1 MEKKI
6 ERFIN
11 IVQDYLSSN
20 AVVKLQ
26 RFLNKLHTADVADV
40 ISHLEAEEGQKILN
54 MLKPEVTAEVLNEVD
69 SVLAKKLVQ
78 AMSPIRLSKMLDTM
92 PPDNAAD
99 ILQYLPEGEHLKVLA
114 QMTEEEAA
122 EEVAE
127 LIQYD
132 KDTAGGIMTTEFV
145 SFHEDA
151 TVADTLEY
159 LRKDMDVEAGYYIYT
174 TDREDHLRGVV
185 TLKKLIM
192 ADPDKRLKNVMI
204 SDIISVKPD
213 SDQEYVANLVA
224 KYDLLAV
231 PVTDASNRLLGII
244 TVDDIIDVIR
254 EEATEDVYK
263 SVGTTE
269 DELLTKSS
277 FNVAKIRLPWLI
289 TTLLGGLICVLVVS
303 RFKFVLE
310 QVIALAFFMPI
321 IAAMGGNIGIQ
332 SSTIVVRGL
341 ATGII
346 DTKKVWKML
355 FREVRIGAIMGL
367 ACGAVV
373 GTVGV
378 LWQRQLV
385 LGLVLF
391 VSMFM
396 AIIVAA
402 AIGAIIPLVF
412 NKFNIDPAIATGPFV
427 TTANDITGMLIYFSL
442 ALGLMKYL
450 V

>member
-6 ERFIN
+6 ERFIS

-20 AVVKLQ
+20 APLKLQ

-54 MLKPEVTAEVLNEVD
+54 ILKPEITAEVLNEVD
-69 SVLAKKLVQ
+69 SALAKELVQ
-78 AMSPIRLSKMLDTM
+78 AMSPLRLSKMLDTM
-92 PPDNAAD
+92 PPDDAAD
-99 ILQYLPEGEHLKVLA
+99 ILQYLPEEDHLKVLA
-114 QMTEEEAA
+114 EMTEEEA
-122 EEVAE
+122 EEVEE

-145 SFHEDA
+145 SFQEDA
-151 TVADTLEY
+151 TVADALEH
-159 LRKDMDVEAGYYIYT
+159 LRKDTDAEDSYYIYA
-174 TDREDHLRGVV
+174 TDREDHLRGVITLRELIKADTDK
-185 TLKKLIM
+185 TLKT
-192 ADPDKRLKNVMI
+192 VMT

-213 SDQEYVANLVA
+213 IDQEYVANLVA

-231 PVTDASNRLLGII
+231 PVTDASNKLLGII

-254 EEATEDVYK
+254 EEATEDAYK

-269 DELLTKSS
+269 DELLTKSAFS
-277 FNVAKIRLPWLI
+277 VAKIRLPWLI
-289 TTLLGGLICVLVVS
+289 TTLLGGLICVFVVS

-321 IAAMGGNIGIQ
+321 VAAMGGNIGIQ
-332 SSTIVVRGL
+332 SSTIVVRDL
-341 ATGII
+341 ATGMI
-346 DTKKVWKML
+346 DTKKVWRML
-355 FREVRIGAIMGL
+355 LREIRIGAIMGL
-367 ACGAVV
+367 ACGIIVGVV
-373 GTVGV
+373 GIFWQGQMAFGIV
-378 LWQRQLV
+378 L
-385 LGLVLF
+385 
-391 VSMFM
+391 SIAMFM
-396 AIIVAA
+396 AVIVAA
-402 AIGAIIPLVF
+402 TIGAIMPLVF

>member
-6 ERFIN
+6 ERFIS
-11 IVQDYLSSN
+11 IVRDYLSSN
-20 AVVKLQ
+20 VSFKLQ
-26 RFLNKLHTADVADV
+26 RFLNKLHIADVADV

-69 SVLAKKLVQ
+69 SVLAKELVQ
-78 AMSPIRLSKMLDTM
+78 TMSPMRLSKMLDTM
-92 PPDNAAD
+92 PPDDAAD
-99 ILQYLPEGEHLKVLA
+99 ILQYLPEEDHLKVLA
-114 QMTEEEAA
+114 EMTEEEA
-122 EEVAE
+122 EEVEE

-145 SFHEDA
+145 SFYEDTTA
-151 TVADTLEY
+151 AEALEH
-159 LRKDMDVEAGYYIYT
+159 LRKNIDAEASYYIYT

-185 TLKKLIM
+185 TLKELIM
-192 ADPDKRLKNVMI
+192 AEPDKRLKAVMT
-204 SDIISVKPD
+204 SDIISVRPD

-224 KYDLLAV
+224 KYDLLAM

-254 EEATEDVYK
+254 EEATEDAYK

-269 DELLTKSS
+269 DELLTKSAFS
-277 FNVAKIRLPWLI
+277 VAKIRLPWLI
-289 TTLLGGLICVLVVS
+289 TTLLGGLICVFVVS

-310 QVIALAFFMPI
+310 QIIALAFFMPI
-321 IAAMGGNIGIQ
+321 VAAMGGNIGIQ

-355 FREVRIGAIMGL
+355 LREIRIGAIMGL
-367 ACGAVV
+367 ACGVIVGAV
-373 GTVGV
+373 GM
-378 LWQRQLV
+378 LWQGQMAF
-385 LGLVLF
+385 GLVL
-391 VSMFM
+391 SIAMFM

-402 AIGAIIPLVF
+402 TIGAFMPLVF

>member
-6 ERFIN
+6 ERFIS
-11 IVQDYLSSN
+11 IVEDYLSNN
-20 AVVKLQ
+20 ASLKLQ

-40 ISHLEAEEGQKILN
+40 ISHLEIEEGQKILN
-54 MLKPEVTAEVLNEVD
+54 ILKPEITAEVLNEID
-69 SVLAKKLVQ
+69 SALAKELVQ
-78 AMSPIRLSKMLDTM
+78 AMSPLRLSKMLGTM
-92 PPDNAAD
+92 PPDDAAD
-99 ILQYLPEGEHLKVLA
+99 ILQYLPEEDHLKVLSE
-114 QMTEEEAA
+114 MTAEEA
-122 EEVAE
+122 EEVEE

-145 SFHEDA
+145 SFNEDA
-151 TVADTLEY
+151 TASEALEH
-159 LRKDMDVEAGYYIYT
+159 LRENIDAEASYYIYT

-185 TLKKLIM
+185 TLKELIKM
-192 ADPDKRLKNVMI
+192 DPDKKLKTVMI
-204 SDIISVKPD
+204 SNIISVRPD

-224 KYDLLAV
+224 KYDLLAI
-231 PVTDASNRLLGII
+231 PVADASNRLLGII

-254 EEATEDVYK
+254 EEATEDAYK
-263 SVGTTE
+263 AVGTTE
-269 DELLTKSS
+269 DELLTRSAFS
-277 FNVAKIRLPWLI
+277 VAKIRLPWLI
-289 TTLLGGLICVLVVS
+289 TTLLGGLVCVLVVS

-355 FREVRIGAIMGL
+355 LREIRIGAIMGI

-373 GTVGV
+373 GIVGV
-378 LWQRQLV
+378 LWQQQAV
-385 LGLVLF
+385 FGLVLF
-391 VSMFM
+391 VSMSM

-427 TTANDITGMLIYFSL
+427 TTANDITGMLIYFGL
-442 ALGLMKYL
+442 AFGLIKYL

>member
-1 MEKKI
+1 
-6 ERFIN
+6 
-11 IVQDYLSSN
+11 
-20 AVVKLQ
+20 
-26 RFLNKLHTADVADV
+26 
-40 ISHLEAEEGQKILN
+40 
-54 MLKPEVTAEVLNEVD
+54 
-69 SVLAKKLVQ
+69 
-78 AMSPIRLSKMLDTM
+78 LDTM

-99 ILQYLPEGEHLKVLA
+99 ILQYLPEEEHLKVLA
-114 QMTEEEAA
+114 QMTEEEA
-122 EEVAE
+122 EEVEE

-145 SFHEDA
+145 SFQEDF
-151 TVADTLEY
+151 TVAGALEH
-159 LRKDMDVEAGYYIYT
+159 LRKDTDVEAIYYIYA

-185 TLKKLIM
+185 TLRELIM
-192 ADPDKRLKNVMI
+192 AEPDKRLKAVMT

-213 SDQEYVANLVA
+213 MDQEYVANLVA

-231 PVTDASNRLLGII
+231 PVTDAPNKLLGII
-244 TVDDIIDVIR
+244 TVDDIVDVIR
-254 EEATEDVYK
+254 EEATEDAYK

-269 DELLTKSS
+269 DELLTKSAFS
-277 FNVAKIRLPWLI
+277 VAKIRLPWLI
-289 TTLLGGLICVLVVS
+289 TTLLGELICVLVVS

-310 QVIALAFFMPI
+310 QIIALAFFMPI
-321 IAAMGGNIGIQ
+321 VAAMGGNIGIQ

-346 DTKKVWKML
+346 DTKKIWRML
-355 FREVRIGAIMGL
+355 FREIRIGAIMGL

-373 GTVGV
+373 GAVGV
-378 LWQRQLV
+378 LWQGQLV
-385 LGLVLF
+385 FGLILSI
-391 VSMFM
+391 SMFM

-442 ALGLMKYL
+442 ALGLIKYL

>member
-6 ERFIN
+6 ERFIS
-11 IVQDYLSSN
+11 IVEDYLSNN
-20 AVVKLQ
+20 ASLKLE

-40 ISHLEAEEGQKILN
+40 ISHLEIEEGQKILN
-54 MLKPEVTAEVLNEVD
+54 ILKPEITAEVLNEID
-69 SVLAKKLVQ
+69 SALAKELVQ
-78 AMSPIRLSKMLDTM
+78 AMSPLRLSKMLGTM
-92 PPDNAAD
+92 PPDDAAD
-99 ILQYLPEGEHLKVLA
+99 ILQYLPEEDHLKVLSG
-114 QMTEEEAA
+114 MTEEEA
-122 EEVAE
+122 EEVEE

-145 SFHEDA
+145 SFNEDA
-151 TVADTLEY
+151 TAAEALKH
-159 LRKDMDVEAGYYIYT
+159 LRENIDAEASYYVYT
-174 TDREDHLRGVV
+174 TDKEDHLRGVI
-185 TLKKLIM
+185 TLKELIKM
-192 ADPDKRLKNVMI
+192 DPDKKLKTVMI
-204 SDIISVKPD
+204 SNIISVRPD

-224 KYDLLAV
+224 KYDLLAI
-231 PVTDASNRLLGII
+231 PVADASNRLLGII

-254 EEATEDVYK
+254 EEATEDAYK

-269 DELLTKSS
+269 DELLTRSAFS
-277 FNVAKIRLPWLI
+277 VAKIRLPWLI

-355 FREVRIGAIMGL
+355 LREIRIGAIMGI

-373 GTVGV
+373 GIVGV
-378 LWQRQLV
+378 LWQQQAV
-385 LGLVLF
+385 FGLVLF
-391 VSMFM
+391 VSMSM

-427 TTANDITGMLIYFSL
+427 TTANDITGMLIYFGL
-442 ALGLMKYL
+442 AFGLIKYL

>member
-6 ERFIN
+6 ERFIS
-11 IVQDYLSSN
+11 IVEDYLSNN
-20 AVVKLQ
+20 ASLKLQ

-40 ISHLEAEEGQKILN
+40 ISHLEIEEGQKILN
-54 MLKPEVTAEVLNEVD
+54 ILKPEITAEVLNEID
-69 SVLAKKLVQ
+69 SALAKELVQ
-78 AMSPIRLSKMLDTM
+78 AMSPLRLSKMLGTM
-92 PPDNAAD
+92 PPDDAAD
-99 ILQYLPEGEHLKVLA
+99 ILQYLPEEDHLKVLSG
-114 QMTEEEAA
+114 MTEEEA
-122 EEVAE
+122 EEVEE

-151 TVADTLEY
+151 TASEALEH
-159 LRKDMDVEAGYYIYT
+159 LRENIDAEASYYIYT
-174 TDREDHLRGVV
+174 TDKEDHLRGVV
-185 TLKKLIM
+185 TLKELIKMDSDKKL
-192 ADPDKRLKNVMI
+192 KTVMI
-204 SDIISVKPD
+204 SNIISVRPD

-224 KYDLLAV
+224 KYDLLAI
-231 PVTDASNRLLGII
+231 PVADASNRLLGII

-254 EEATEDVYK
+254 EEATEDAYK

-269 DELLTKSS
+269 DELLTRSAFS
-277 FNVAKIRLPWLI
+277 VAKIRLPWLI
-289 TTLLGGLICVLVVS
+289 TTLLGGLVCVLVVS

-355 FREVRIGAIMGL
+355 LREIRIGAIMGI

-373 GTVGV
+373 GIVGV
-378 LWQRQLV
+378 LWQQQAV
-385 LGLVLF
+385 FGLVLF
-391 VSMFM
+391 VSMSM

-427 TTANDITGMLIYFSL
+427 TTANDITGMLIYFGL
-442 ALGLMKYL
+442 AFGLIKYL

>member
-6 ERFIN
+6 ERFVN

-20 AVVKLQ
+20 VPLKLQ
-26 RFLNKLHTADVADV
+26 RFLNKLHTADVADI
-40 ISHLEAEEGQKILN
+40 ISHLEDEEGQKILN
-54 MLKPEVTAEVLNEVD
+54 ILKPEVTAEVLNEID
-69 SVLAKKLVQ
+69 PVLAKELVQ
-78 AMSPIRLSKMLDTM
+78 AMSPMRLSKMLDTM

-99 ILQYLPEGEHLKVLA
+99 ILQYLPEEDHLKVLA
-114 QMTEEEAA
+114 QMTAEEA
-122 EEVAE
+122 EEVEE

-145 SFHEDA
+145 SFQEDA
-151 TVADTLEY
+151 TVASTLEH
-159 LRKDMDVEAGYYIYT
+159 LRKNIDAEASYYIYT

-185 TLKKLIM
+185 TLKELIM
-192 ADPDKRLKNVMI
+192 AEPDKRLKAVMT
-204 SDIISVKPD
+204 SDIISVRPD

-224 KYDLLAV
+224 KYDLLAM

-254 EEATEDVYK
+254 EEAAEDVYR

-269 DELLTKSS
+269 DELLTKSAFS
-277 FNVAKIRLPWLI
+277 VAKIRLPWLI
-289 TTLLGGLICVLVVS
+289 TTLLGGLICVFVVS

-310 QVIALAFFMPI
+310 QIIALAFFMPI
-321 IAAMGGNIGIQ
+321 VAAMGGNIGIQ

-355 FREVRIGAIMGL
+355 LREIRIGAIMGL
-367 ACGAVV
+367 ACGVIVGAV
-373 GTVGV
+373 GM
-378 LWQRQLV
+378 LWQGQMAF
-385 LGLVLF
+385 GLVLST
-391 VSMFM
+391 SMFM

-402 AIGAIIPLVF
+402 TIGAFMPLVF